1 MMSVIYIY
9 MYLKVDLVFIL
20 FYLDYVVNVRNGIIV
35 LIIGCDEIVRV

>member
-9 MYLKVDLVFIL
+9 MYLKVDLIFIL
-20 FYLDYVVNVRNGIIV
+20 FYLDYVVNVINGIIV